1 MKKIYR
7 EPRTGKTT
15 ELIKMCS
22 NLGGYIVCMDKIRAE
37 QTFEMARDL
46 GFNIPYPITF
56 DEFLSGKYHAKGV
69 KKFYIDNAD
78 QLLKK
83 LAKGVWVE
91 AIVMDDTT
99 KWDEMYN

>member
-15 ELIKMCS
+15 DLIEMCA
-22 NLGGYIVCMDKIRAE
+22 NLGGHIVCMDKIRAE
-37 QTFEMARDL
+37 QTFEMARDF

-56 DEFLSGKYHAKGV
+56 DEFLSGKYKGV

-99 KWDEMYN
+99 KWDKMYN

>member
-15 ELIKMCS
+15 ELIEMCS
-22 NLGGYIVCMDKIRAE
+22 NFGGYIVCIDKIRAE
-37 QTFEMARDL
+37 QTAKMAHDM

-56 DEFLSGKYHAKGV
+56 DEFLSGKYHADGV
-69 KKFYIDNAD
+69 DQFYIDNAD

-83 LAKGVWVE
+83 LAKGVWIE
-91 AIVMDDTT
+91 AIVMDDIT